1 MDFKEDIVAIS
12 SPNGMGAIA
21 IIRIT
26 GEKALEKVSTCFK
39 SKNGKPL
46 SKIKSHS
53 IMFGEFM
60 NQDVVV
66 DEVIIS
72 FFDKGKS
79 YTGQQTIEISCHGS
93 TFIQKKILET
103 LLDQNIRLAKPGE
116 FTMRAFLNG
125 KMDLTQ
131 AEAVSDLIYSD
142 SSSMHKI
149 ALSQMRGGFQNDLK
163 ILREELLHFVSMIE
177 LELDFSEEDVEFANK
192 SELEKLIKKV
202 KEKVENLKE
211 SFKYGNA
218 IKNGVPVAIAGK
230 PNSGKSSLL
239 NTLLNEQKAI
249 VSDIPGTTRDAIED
263 VIIVD
268 GIKYRF
274 IDTAGLRKTKD
285 IIESKGIEIT
295 KSKISEASVLLYLF
309 DINDTNEEEIINDLK
324 EFDRQDLKIILIRN
338 KVDLKNNSEID
349 LEKLLKKSSEFGIK
363 EIIEISALEKKSVVT
378 LINKLSK
385 IFQLIQNSSDTVVT
399 NMRHYESLS
408 QALISLCEVEK
419 GLENDISGDL
429 LSIDLRKAIDSIGEM
444 TGQITNDELLGNIF
458 SNFCIGK

>member
-1 MDFKEDIVAIS
+1 MDFKDDIVAIS
-12 SPNGMGAIA
+12 SPSGMGAISL
-21 IIRIT
+21 IRVS
-26 GEKALEKVSTCFK
+26 GEKALEKVNPFFK
-39 SKNGKPL
+39 SKSGKRL
-46 SKIKSHS
+46 SDIKSHS
-53 IMFGEFM
+53 IMFGEFTKG
-60 NQDVVV
+60 
-66 DEVIIS
+66 DEVIDEVVVS
-72 FFDKGKS
+72 FFDKDKS
-79 YTGQQTIEISCHGS
+79 YTGQQTVEISCHGS

-103 LLDQNIRLAKPGE
+103 LLEKNIRLAKPGE
-116 FTMRAFLNG
+116 FTMRSFLSG

-163 ILREELLHFVSMIE
+163 VLREELLHFVSMIE
-177 LELDFSEEDVEFANK
+177 LELDFSEEDVDFANK

-263 VIIVD
+263 VIIID

-295 KSKISEASVLLYLF
+295 KSKISEASVCLLYTSPSPR
-309 DINDTNEEEIINDLK
+309 D
-324 EFDRQDLKIILIRN
+324 
-338 KVDLKNNSEID
+338 
-349 LEKLLKKSSEFGIK
+349 
-363 EIIEISALEKKSVVT
+363 
-378 LINKLSK
+378 
-385 IFQLIQNSSDTVVT
+385 
-399 NMRHYESLS
+399 
-408 QALISLCEVEK
+408 
-419 GLENDISGDL
+419 
-429 LSIDLRKAIDSIGEM
+429 
-444 TGQITNDELLGNIF
+444 
-458 SNFCIGK
+458 